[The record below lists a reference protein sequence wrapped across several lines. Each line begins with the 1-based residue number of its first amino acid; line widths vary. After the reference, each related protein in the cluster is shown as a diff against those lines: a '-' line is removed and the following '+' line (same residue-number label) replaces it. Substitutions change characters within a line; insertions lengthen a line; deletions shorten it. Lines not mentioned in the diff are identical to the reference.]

1 MRLAPP
7 VVRQNGVD
15 QCTRMHRIMS
25 FRDVHADDIEKAVCS
40 QLMAKD
46 QNDRPTLDTVV
57 I

>member
-1 MRLAPP
+1 MVSLYSITVHVMRLASP

-40 QLMAKD
+40 QLMA
-46 QNDRPTLDTVV
+46 
-57 I
+57 